1 MGSASVLHGTAV
13 GFRLPHTMPSIQ
25 KDPARNNQAALPRS
39 GGGHFGSRSCGVRD
53 DSVEG
58 VGVAPYGWGIGYGR
72 LVSILLVE
80 VMVNVRYRSELL
92 RVTHIKFAC

>member
-1 MGSASVLHGTAV
+1 
-13 GFRLPHTMPSIQ
+13 MPSIQ

-39 GGGHFGSRSCGVRD
+39 GGGYFGSRSCSVRD

-58 VGVAPYGWGIGYGR
+58 VGVVPYGWGIGYGR
-72 LVSILLVE
+72 LVSILLVK

-92 RVTHIKFAC
+92 RVTYIKFAC